1 MGDWEVMASASA
13 ASRSGDACETDESIP
28 SAWQWRGGWQRWV
41 FPAVWLIYLGQ
52 TLDGI
57 GKHSS
62 GTSAVLGIVVLVVFA
77 IGYLVAL
84 PTSVDGQRRTWTA
97 IVILVGLTAI
107 ESVFAHEDA
116 LVMCV
121 FIAVLAMALGG
132 RAGPL
137 FVAAM
142 TAVAVVLP
150 RLIPSWHTG
159 IDWDML
165 VTIPLVAS
173 AMYGFFTIIRSAREL
188 AAARAEVV
196 RLAAENERTRIARD
210 LHDVLGHSL
219 TTITV
224 KSALAAR
231 LVERDPGRAVQEIHD
246 VEALSRSTLADV
258 RAAVAGYREVT
269 LAGELAT
276 AKHVLQSAGIAPDL
290 PGAIDVVPGRLH
302 ELFGWAVREGVT
314 NVVRHARASV
324 CTITFGATW
333 LEIDDDGNGVPDI
346 PAARPGAGTGLL
358 GLRERVE
365 AAGGTVTSGP
375 SPAGWTLRIDVPDV
389 PEVAAAAAV
398 AAPPP
403 AVPDVRVAPL
413 TARTPVADATRT
425 GAASGASGG
434 APGGR

>member
-1 MGDWEVMASASA
+1 MGDWPAMSTPGA
-13 ASRSGDACETDESIP
+13 AADDSVCAGDPEDDIAGS
-28 SAWQWRGGWQRWV
+28 WRWRGGWQRWV

-52 TLDGI
+52 TLGGI

-62 GTSAVLGIVVLVVFA
+62 GTAAWAGVVVLVLFA

-84 PTSVDGQRRTWTA
+84 PIGVDGQRRTWIG
-97 IVILVGLTAI
+97 IVVLLALTAV
-107 ESVFAHEDA
+107 ESLFAHEDA

-121 FIAVLAMALGG
+121 FIAVLAMAVGG

-142 TAVAVVLP
+142 TLVAVVLP
-150 RLIPSWHTG
+150 RLIPSWHTRAL
-159 IDWDML
+159 DWDML
-165 VTIPLVAS
+165 VTIPLVAC

-210 LHDVLGHSL
+210 VHDVLGHSL

-231 LVERDPGRAVQEIHD
+231 LVGRDPQRAVQEMND
-246 VEALSRSTLADV
+246 VETLSRSTLADV
-258 RAAVAGYREVT
+258 RAAVAGYRDVK

-276 AKHVLQSAGIAPDL
+276 ARHVLRSAGIAAQM

-314 NVVRHARASV
+314 NVVRHARATT
-324 CTITFGATW
+324 CTITLGETW
-333 LEIDDDGNGVPDI
+333 LQIDDDGHGPPDLS
-346 PAARPGAGTGLL
+346 AARAGAGTGLL
-358 GLRERVE
+358 GLGERVH
-365 AAGGTVTSGP
+365 AVGGYVTSGP
-375 SPAGWTLRIDVPDV
+375 SSTGWTLRIDVPS
-389 PEVAAAAAV
+389 VASS
-398 AAPPP
+398 APPSSP
-403 AVPDVRVAPL
+403 R
-413 TARTPVADATRT
+413 R
-425 GAASGASGG
+425 AASG
-434 APGGR
+434 RRDC

>member
-1 MGDWEVMASASA
+1 MASASA
-13 ASRSGDACETDESIP
+13 ASRPGDACDTEDPASG
-28 SAWQWRGGWQRWV
+28 AWQWRGGWQRWV
-41 FPAVWLIYLGQ
+41 FPAVWLVYLGQ

-57 GKHSS
+57 RKHSS
-62 GTSAVLGIVVLVVFA
+62 GASGAIGIVILVVFA
-77 IGYLVAL
+77 TGYLVAL

-97 IVILVGLTAI
+97 IVVLVCLTGI

-142 TAVAVVLP
+142 TVVAVLLP

-231 LVERDPGRAVQEIHD
+231 LVERDPDRAEQEIRD

-276 AKHVLQSAGIAPDL
+276 AKHVLQSAGITPDL
-290 PGAIDVVPGRLH
+290 PGAIDVVPGPLH

-314 NVVRHARASV
+314 NVVRHGRASV
-324 CTITFGATW
+324 CTITFGVTW
-333 LEIDDDGNGVPDI
+333 LQIDDDGNGVPHI
-346 PAARPGAGTGLL
+346 PAARPAAGTGLL

-375 SPAGWTLRIDVPDV
+375 SAAGWTLRIDVL
-389 PEVAAAAAV
+389 EVREAREAAAAA
-398 AAPPP
+398 AAP

-413 TARTPVADATRT
+413 TARNLVADATRA
-425 GAASGASGG
+425 GAVSGARGG